1 MPASATFEEKMPL
14 NLISLRMKLYIH
26 PRRLLRRQSEVPVSP
41 SVPAPRRV
49 RKSPLSF
56 DTIFRQRARRFT
68 TLRRWDQKRMRANTR
83 SCNNTKQQAYV
94 HHHRRRLE

>member
-1 MPASATFEEKMPL
+1 MCY
-14 NLISLRMKLYIH
+14 LIIRQIH

-56 DTIFRQRARRFT
+56 DTIFRQVISEDNFN
-68 TLRRWDQKRMRANTR
+68 LEFLS
-83 SCNNTKQQAYV
+83 SC
-94 HHHRRRLE
+94 LEFKD